1 MQSTPRPTGLFV
13 GNDFAAVQ
21 IYPILQQMGVVPGRD
36 ITIISCDNEGDPGL
50 AGLQP
55 RPASIEVGAEEV
67 GWQAVRRL
75 VSRLENPD
83 EPAILIN
90 VAPRVTGP
98 GICRTSCLGFP
109 L

>member
-13 GNDFAAVQ
+13 SNDYAAVQ

-36 ITIISCDNEGDPGL
+36 ITIISCDNEEIRL

-75 VSRLENPD
+75 VSRMENAD

-90 VAPRVTGP
+90 VAPRVMV
-98 GICRTSCLGFP
+98 RESAAFP
-109 L
+109 V